1 MNERYKEKATAKAW
15 KDMDLDLDVVG
26 DITVGGEP
34 LPPTISQH
42 DGPDHLG
49 LWCNAA
55 P

>member
-15 KDMDLDLDVVG
+15 KDMDLDGDG